1 MFDHYFFRFQSTRPL
16 RGATSTRVFSL
27 FLTTPF
33 QSTRPLRGATKTA
46 KKSHTQCSCFNP
58 RDPCEARLRGPF
70 NGVCKHLFQSTRP
83 LRGATKTAKKSHTQ
97 CSCFNPRA
105 PCEARL
111 RGPFNGVCKHLFQ
124 STRPLR
130 GATVGRNQLQSWT
143 CVSIHAP
150 FARRDLTPKA
160 ERGYSMFQSTRPLR
174 GATCRRI

>member
-27 FLTTPF
+27 FLTTP
-33 QSTRPLRGATKTA
+33 
-46 KKSHTQCSCFNP
+46 
-58 RDPCEARLRGPF
+58 
-70 NGVCKHLFQSTRP
+70 FQSTRP

-150 FARRDLTPKA
+150 LARRDLTPKA